1 MRCTW
6 LDSVSFSTQVTVWRK
21 LNASVTWE
29 LQSYLKETLMH
40 VSIMPGIQEL
50 EREGKLAICDSSNK
64 YTSVLSMSVNS
75 IYFNWS
81 IWTSSWGA
89 PYVVLITLI
98 MELIHELDNK
108 SLMLAIKRWPSR
120 AKSIYLQ
127 CKWNG
132 STTETL
138 PTARCQWGY
147 MRLSAQTRTAS
158 EETAERCLK

>member
-1 MRCTW
+1 MRCTLLVSKMRCTW

-21 LNASVTWE
+21 LTMVTWE
-29 LQSYLKETLMH
+29 LQSYL
-40 VSIMPGIQEL
+40 
-50 EREGKLAICDSSNK
+50 ERNPNACEYHAWDPRIGEEGKLAICDSSNK

-138 PTARCQWGY
+138 PTARCQWG
-147 MRLSAQTRTAS
+147 TWD
-158 EETAERCLK
+158 